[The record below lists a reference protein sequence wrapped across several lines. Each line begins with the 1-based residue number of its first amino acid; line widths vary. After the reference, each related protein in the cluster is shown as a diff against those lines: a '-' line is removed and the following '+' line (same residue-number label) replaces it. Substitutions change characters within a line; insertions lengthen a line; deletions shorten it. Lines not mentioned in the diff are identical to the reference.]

1 MSKLKIN
8 EILIG
13 TNNKGKLKEIVD
25 LLPKKVKFFT
35 PEEFTSIKPVENGN
49 TFRQNSLI
57 KARFFS
63 KRSKKICIS
72 DDSGLEIKILNNRPG
87 IFSARW
93 GGRKSNF
100 DKAIKRVFKE
110 LTKKDKDWKRK
121 KILCRFICVLTI
133 FWPNGKFVISE
144 GKVSGNIS
152 PIKIGTKGFGYD
164 PIFIPK
170 GKKLTFGQMNIKSKS
185 RIDHR
190 YKAFKKFK
198 KFF

>member
-72 DDSGLEIKILNNRPG
+72 DDSGLEIDLLN
-87 IFSARW
+87 
-93 GGRKSNF
+93 K
-100 DKAIKRVFKE
+100 
-110 LTKKDKDWKRK
+110 
-121 KILCRFICVLTI
+121 
-133 FWPNGKFVISE
+133 
-144 GKVSGNIS
+144 
-152 PIKIGTKGFGYD
+152 
-164 PIFIPK
+164 
-170 GKKLTFGQMNIKSKS
+170 
-185 RIDHR
+185 
-190 YKAFKKFK
+190 
-198 KFF
+198 